1 MTARQKVTRKKFGL
15 ISTAAGEVS
24 HFLTRFI
31 LYLLECKN
39 DMMVHKKET
48 NENRMI

>member
-1 MTARQKVTRKKFGL
+1 MTARQKATRKKLGL

-39 DMMVHKKET
+39 DMVVQKKKRQMKTE
-48 NENRMI
+48 